1 MSEQRSGIS
10 DQGSGISDQ
19 GSAISNLVVLISGYG
34 SNLQAIMDACESG
47 ELPAQVVAVISNK
60 KDAYGL
66 ERARQACIPAV
77 YKPKP
82 KEQDRLEYDAEL
94 AELAAHYQPDWIVL
108 AGWMRVLSSE
118 FLWRFPNRVVNLHP
132 ALPGMFPGTN
142 AIERAFEAFHRGEI
156 AHTGVMVHLVP
167 DEGVDAGPV
176 LAQEVVPIEPGDT
189 LEALEARVHAV
200 EHRLLV
206 AVLKRLTTEPRS
218 V

>member
-1 MSEQRSGIS
+1 MSEQRTGN
-10 DQGSGISDQ
+10 SDQ

-34 SNLQAIMDACESG
+34 SNLQAILEACEAG

-60 KDAYGL
+60 KEAYGL

-77 YKPKP
+77 YKPKY
-82 KEQDRLEYDAEL
+82 KEQDRRDYDTEL
-94 AELAAHYQPDWIVL
+94 ADLVALYQPDWIVL

-118 FLWRFPNRVVNLHP
+118 FLWRFPDRVVNLHP
-132 ALPGMFPGTN
+132 ALPGTFPGTD
-142 AIERAFEAFHRGEI
+142 AIERAFEAYQRGEI

-176 LAQEVVPIEPGDT
+176 LAQEVVSIEPGDT

-200 EHRLLV
+200 EHKLLV
-206 AVLKRLTTEPRS
+206 AVLKRLTTETLS
-218 V
+218 N